1 MDHKEGAKLQQTE
14 GEIWVKGKALG
25 KREPGEQ
32 EHRIVLGMACTGQG
46 AGGCPSW
53 KPWMIYLA
61 IRDSE

>member
-32 EHRIVLGMACTGQG
+32 EHRIVLGMACTGRRG
-46 AGGCPSW
+46 MPILEAMDDLFSYKGF
-53 KPWMIYLA
+53 
-61 IRDSE
+61 